1 MHRLQKSLLPQC
13 KTTAARSFSVRTHL
27 VKVPYSSIALSIIS
41 MICLI
46 KSLAT
51 YNTRFKNFTV
61 LMVVVPKTK
70 VSSLISRIPPRL
82 TLPKQGKVLKITH
95 YRGTAL
101 MKQNMSV

>member
-1 MHRLQKSLLPQC
+1 M
-13 KTTAARSFSVRTHL
+13 

-70 VSSLISRIPPRL
+70 VSSLISRIQPRL
-82 TLPKQGKVLKITH
+82 PLPKQGKVLKITH
-95 YRGTAL
+95 YLLRNTVQRK
-101 MKQNMSV
+101 MTTYFR